1 MTWDQK
7 VWLIGGG
14 LLIALFAVM
23 IPLAIA
29 DYKKNKDKYVWTR
42 KQVEEQEARL
52 LNAEPDV
59 LTMHAEVI
67 DMACGTNMVGH
78 KQVKSI
84 RCFMIKFRNDD
95 GEILDVPVSE
105 DIYEGFEVGLV
116 GTLTLVNG
124 NLNSFEPDDC

>member
-1 MTWDQK
+1 MTWDQG
-7 VWLIGGG
+7 VWLVGGG
-14 LLIALFAVM
+14 LLIALFAVI

-29 DYKKNKDKYVWTR
+29 DYKKNKDKYVWTC

-67 DMACGTNMVGH
+67 DMACGVNTVGH
-78 KQVKSI
+78 KQPKTV
-84 RCFMIKFRNDD
+84 RYFLIKFKNDE

-105 DIYEGFEVGLV
+105 RMYEGFEVGLS
-116 GTLTLVNG
+116 GKLTLVNG